1 MSKSILVLNGLSLSH
16 YHGQFPHS
24 GYGVSDRYKCTMI
37 AFPVINDLAFIHVRL
52 KFENSKKVSY

>member
-24 GYGVSDRYKCTMI
+24 GYGVLDRYNSTMI
-37 AFPVINDLAFIHVRL
+37 TFSVINDLAFIHVRL
-52 KFENSKKVSY
+52 KFENPKKVY